1 MNRTEKLIA
10 EYGTLPQE
18 SDRRREIVYDLGAI
32 LSTEPDHPGVLSF
45 LIEVVADI
53 EAFDLAR
60 VEATKSLRLWPPSDP
75 ETWRLAGAV
84 LVSAVE
90 HTDEDLVRQYA
101 VMALSSY
108 ADDSVVHAALAE
120 AVLGDPDPLVRDNA
134 LAALSEAG
142 PSEGRAEV
150 LRRMSTDPH
159 LGHEATRILAGWET
173 RQAD

>member
-1 MNRTEKLIA
+1 MNRTEKLIT

-18 SDRRREIVYDLGAI
+18 SDRRREIVYELGGM
-32 LSTEPDHPGVLSF
+32 LSTEPDHPGILPF
-45 LIEVVADI
+45 LIGVVADY
-53 EAFDLAR
+53 EALDLAR
-60 VEATKSLRLWPPSDP
+60 VEATKALRLWPPSDP

-90 HTDEDLVRQYA
+90 HPDEDLVRQYA

-120 AVLGDPDPLVRDNA
+120 AVLGDHDPLVRDNA

-142 PSEGRAEV
+142 PSEGRSEV
-150 LRRMSTDPH
+150 LRRLSTDAH
-159 LGHEATRILAGWET
+159 RGHEAARILTGWEP
-173 RQAD
+173 RPA

>member
-1 MNRTEKLIA
+1 MNRTEKLIT

-18 SDRRREIVYDLGAI
+18 SDRRREIVYDLGGV
-32 LSTEPDHPGVLSF
+32 LSTEPDHPGILSF
-45 LIEVVADI
+45 LIEVVADY

-60 VEATKSLRLWPPSDP
+60 VEATKVLRLWPPSDP

-90 HTDEDLVRQYA
+90 HPDEDLVRQYA
-101 VMALSSY
+101 VMALGSY
-108 ADDSVVHAALAE
+108 ADDSVVLAALAD
-120 AVLGDPDPLVRDNA
+120 AVLSDPDPLVRDNA

-150 LRRMSTDPH
+150 LRRLSEDAH
-159 LGHEATRILAGWET
+159 LGHEAARILTGWEQ
-173 RQAD
+173 RAAD